1 LSQNIWEL
9 KGYLQQRQR
18 RRAELARSLV
28 KLQEAKRILD
38 IGCAEGFAT
47 RFLCYDNNKVCA
59 LDIEVNNLKI
69 AKKKVRGADFI
80 NASIEYLPFRQ
91 DSFDAVCILEVM
103 EHLPRHLQEKG
114 LREVN
119 EVLSGRGSLLISI
132 PYKENIIKTKCVH
145 CGNITPMHGH
155 LHSMDENY
163 IMSLL
168 PNDTKFSLRYKYRLP
183 NLELISCSTSLEV
196 IPFRLWAIINR
207 VLGKIR
213 KGYWMVLLF
222 TH

>member
-1 LSQNIWEL
+1 ML
-9 KGYLQQRQR
+9 KDLQH
-18 RRAELARSLV
+18 AFYVMITTKCVLLIL
-28 KLQEAKRILD
+28 KLRILKSRK
-38 IGCAEGFAT
+38 E
-47 RFLCYDNNKVCA
+47 
-59 LDIEVNNLKI
+59 
-69 AKKKVRGADFI
+69 KVRGADFI

-119 EVLSGRGSLLISI
+119 EVLSGRGSLLISF

-168 PNDTKFSLRYKYRLP
+168 PNDTKFSLRYKNRLP
-183 NLELISCSTSLEV
+183 NLELISCSASLEV
-196 IPFRLWAIINR
+196 FPFRLWAMINH

-222 TH
+222 SH